1 MIEGYYNKLKG
12 RIYGLLCEKE
22 KEGSW
27 EKFLDTIIT
36 ELMGLSDIDKTINF
50 WPLVGKLSALRYLNY
65 EYFRKTVFE
74 CINLVGELSNG
85 QRIH

>member
-1 MIEGYYNKLKG
+1 MTTQGYYNKLKG

-27 EKFLDTIIT
+27 EKFLDTIII
-36 ELMGLSDIDKTINF
+36 ELMGSSELDRTINF
-50 WPLVGKLSALRYLNY
+50 WPLIGKLSSLRFLNY

-74 CINLVGELSNG
+74 CINLVGELSHNE
-85 QRIH
+85 